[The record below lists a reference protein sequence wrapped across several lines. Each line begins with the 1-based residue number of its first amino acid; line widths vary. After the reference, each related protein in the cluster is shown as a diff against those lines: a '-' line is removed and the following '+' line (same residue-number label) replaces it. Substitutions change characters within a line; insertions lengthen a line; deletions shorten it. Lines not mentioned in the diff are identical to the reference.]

1 MTSQTDCTRS
11 TFRFRKDLEANNYR
25 ERFAEYKRRYEQHLR
40 DPTLRLIDCFVA
52 LGIWPPDSKAFRIIR
67 ERIIEGPSRWR
78 RVSGSTSF
86 TGQYTLQ
93 DDSLKR
99 ALRGFDPD
107 HPLVEDLRRRDAI
120 GVSPVPQ
127 TFITSSD
134 LPRELARTFKKGV
147 RPVRFLCDSLS
158 VAF

>member
-1 MTSQTDCTRS
+1 MTSQTECTRS

-25 ERFAEYKRRYEQHLR
+25 EWFAEYKRRYEQHLR

-52 LGIWPPDSKAFRIIR
+52 LGIWYPDSKAFRITR
-67 ERIIEGPSRWR
+67 ERTLEDSSRWR

-86 TGQYTLQ
+86 TGQHTLQ
-93 DDSLKR
+93 DDSLEQTPG
-99 ALRGFDPD
+99 GFDPD
-107 HPLVEDLRRRDAI
+107 HGLVEDLRRRDAI

-147 RPVRFLCDSLS
+147 RPVRFLSDSLS